1 MMNIAGLQSI
11 EDANYRYKMPRLQAK
26 VEGRGNGVKTVVIN
40 MKDVADALH
49 RGPAEVTKFFGTG
62 ALPCLAMRCVAY
74 VRGEGGGG

>member
-11 EDANYRYKMPRLQAK
+11 EDANYRYKMPRILAK
-26 VEGRGNGVKTVVIN
+26 VEGRGNGIKTVVVN

-62 ALPCLAMRCVAY
+62 TR
-74 VRGEGGGG
+74 